1 MKITTQ
7 ILLLIV
13 LMGCSPTKPKGKGV
27 SISKGTV
34 KNGELINGR
43 RFTKKRGV
51 ITNTLQKLPTF

>member
-1 MKITTQ
+1 
-7 ILLLIV
+7 
-13 LMGCSPTKPKGKGV
+13 MGYSPTNSKGNGV
-27 SISKGTV
+27 SISRGTI